1 MLFLYLAQK
10 YKNQGLKP
18 SRIAF
23 FGIFASVSPKTNH
36 QPYTF
41 SMRITFLG
49 TGTSMGVPVIACKCE
64 VCQSQATRD
73 KRLRSSV
80 LVEINGKTILIDAG
94 PDFRQQMLMAN
105 VSHIDG
111 ILLTHGHTDHVGGL
125 DDVRAINWQMQRP
138 MPIYA
143 EGFVLDELK
152 QRYAYAFAEHKYPGV
167 PEYQLITIGT
177 SPFFVGD
184 VAVIPIRVWHHK
196 LPVLGFR
203 FGNLAYITDA
213 NRIDN
218 SEMDKLRNL
227 DVLIINGL
235 REEEHLSH
243 FSLSE
248 ALNVISELLPKRAF
262 ITHISHQMGLHN
274 SVNAQLPPNVVLAY
288 DGLVLEV

>member
-1 MLFLYLAQK
+1 
-10 YKNQGLKP
+10 
-18 SRIAF
+18 
-23 FGIFASVSPKTNH
+23 
-36 QPYTF
+36 
-41 SMRITFLG
+41 MRITFLG
-49 TGTSMGVPVIACKCE
+49 TGTSMGVPVIACDCE
-64 VCQSQATRD
+64 VCQSPSPRD

-80 LVEINGKTILIDAG
+80 LVEVNGKTILIDAG
-94 PDFRQQMLMAN
+94 PDFRQQMLTAN
-105 VSHIDG
+105 IKHIDG

-167 PEYQLITIGT
+167 PEYELMTIDT
-177 SPFFVGD
+177 APFSVES
-184 VAVIPIRVWHHK
+184 VLVEPIRVWHHK

-203 FGNLAYITDA
+203 FGKMAYITDA

-218 SEMDKLRNL
+218 SEMDKLKKL
-227 DVLIINGL
+227 DFLIINGL

-248 ALNVISELLPKRAF
+248 ALNVIDKLSPKQSY

-274 SVNAQLPPNVVLAY
+274 CVNAQLPSNVALAY
-288 DGLVLEV
+288 DGLVVKV